1 MLEKSRKQANR
12 CLHAAAECPAQLGP
26 NTPECENEGRG
37 ECISFFF
44 SHSCWKDQ
52 LDGVVNSELL
62 IADCFVRSRSVQYR
76 TIYELHDY

>member
-12 CLHAAAECPAQLGP
+12 CLHAAAECAAQLGP

-44 SHSCWKDQ
+44 ALRLKR
-52 LDGVVNSELL
+52 L
-62 IADCFVRSRSVQYR
+62 IRRGYQQ
-76 TIYELHDY
+76 